1 MAFNPLSFI
10 ALSVLVP
17 FSLMAG
23 NENFPFPGEKPEG
36 VNLHA
41 LVGAD
46 LQVSPGKRIEKG
58 VILIRNGMIEKVGE
72 GNKTPPGYRNWDM
85 TGKTIYAG
93 FIDPY
98 LLTGAKAGKTT

>member
-46 LQVSPGKRIEKG
+46 LQVSPIKRIEKG

-72 GNKTPPGYRNWDM
+72 GTR
-85 TGKTIYAG
+85 
-93 FIDPY
+93 
-98 LLTGAKAGKTT
+98 LLPATASGI